1 MVDID
6 FVFIGDLIMD
16 KIVLNLKSFADRWCN
31 IHILALISEVVRC
44 SSMEELSSTLLL
56 LHDRVHVYASW
67 LVRSIQVKSFA
78 LVHQKWVDL
87 LLHFVHHFLI
97 SIYLL

>member
-31 IHILALISEVVRC
+31 IHILTLISEVGRC
-44 SSMEELSSTLLL
+44 PSME
-56 LHDRVHVYASW
+56 
-67 LVRSIQVKSFA
+67 
-78 LVHQKWVDL
+78 
-87 LLHFVHHFLI
+87 
-97 SIYLL
+97 

>member
-1 MVDID
+1 MHFLDDMPFCIVENFLVINSLEMVDID

-31 IHILALISEVVRC
+31 VHILALISEVVRC

-56 LHDRVHVYASW
+56 FHDWVHVYAS
-67 LVRSIQVKSFA
+67 
-78 LVHQKWVDL
+78 
-87 LLHFVHHFLI
+87 
-97 SIYLL
+97 